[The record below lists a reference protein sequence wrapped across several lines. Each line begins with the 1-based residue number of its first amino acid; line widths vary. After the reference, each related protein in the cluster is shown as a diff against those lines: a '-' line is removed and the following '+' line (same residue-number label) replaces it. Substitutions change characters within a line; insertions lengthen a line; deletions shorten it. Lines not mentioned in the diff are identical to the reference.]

1 MHFFKDVREIWH
13 GKNVYRL
20 LMNIESSHYTIHGKT
35 IDIGSGTK
43 LASYHRYLKKDVVVT
58 VECLNFGVAS
68 EVNGGG
74 KAVNLETDALPYADA
89 SCDTVLMF
97 NVLEHVYN
105 YEWVL
110 SEVSR
115 ILKPGGTILGAV
127 PFLVAYHPD
136 PHDYWRYTSETLF
149 TIFTKIGFKEVIVRP
164 FGKGPFTA
172 AWSQLEPI
180 MPRIFKLIAIPIARS
195 FDSVLV
201 KFRPRINA
209 AKFPLGHF
217 FIAVKN

>member
-1 MHFFKDVREIWH
+1 MHIFKDTHEIWR
-13 GKNVYRL
+13 GKDVYRL
-20 LMNIESSHYTIHGKT
+20 LMNIESSHYTIRGKT
-35 IDIGSGTK
+35 IDIGSGVK

-58 VECLNFGVAS
+58 VECLDLGFEGGVQ
-68 EVNGGG
+68 GG
-74 KAVNLETDALPYADA
+74 KEINLEKDPLPYADA

-97 NVLEHVYN
+97 NVLEHIYN

-110 SEVSR
+110 KEVRR

-149 TIFTKIGFKEVIVRP
+149 TIFTNIGFKEVIIRP

-172 AWSQLEPI
+172 AWSQLEPV
-180 MPRIFKLIAIPIARS
+180 MPRLIKIGAIPLARWL
-195 FDSVLV
+195 DIIIG
-201 KFRPRINA
+201 KFRPRMNA

-217 FIAVKN
+217 FTAVNN